1 MQLKIK
7 LININDLILF
17 LIGEFFYKNSQIDLQ
32 K

>member
-7 LININDLILF
+7 LININGLIL
-17 LIGEFFYKNSQIDLQ
+17 LMIGEFFYKNSQIDLQ

>member
-7 LININDLILF
+7 LININDFILF

>member
-7 LININDLILF
+7 LININGLILF
-17 LIGEFFYKNSQIDLQ
+17 MIGEFFYKNSQIDLQ